1 MTNQTINLHSTEVV
15 AAELAKALR
24 AQLPKDIG
32 VEVSISFHRVPN
44 RDALAEQ
51 ARELAWPQH
60 HHNNSKWYKSSIRN
74 YENGR
79 RSSAIVIFLK
89 DEVDAEV

>member
-51 ARELAWPQH
+51 ARELAWTQH
-60 HHNNSKWYKSSIRN
+60 QHNNSQWYKNSVLD

-79 RSSAIVIFLK
+79 RGSAVVIFLE